1 MKLLTTITAVLI
13 SVSAFSQNKLIYKGD
28 GIITRGID
36 TLSLDEFKGMCKVE
50 GIRKYQ
56 RVLRSPVSIPTVL
69 RPHIMMSYNKA
80 VKKSIIGESKKETI
94 KYNKKKIGLAITS
107 FTLAIAITPRRRQQ
121 NFYEGRAW
129 RIPGIIVLGCAG
141 GFSIN
146 DFSTRLNH
154 KYQSD
159 VYFEQMV
166 ARYNKK

>member
-1 MKLLTTITAVLI
+1 MSTNHGKTTFHVGEN
-13 SVSAFSQNKLIYKGD
+13 Q
-28 GIITRGID
+28 
-36 TLSLDEFKGMCKVE
+36 
-50 GIRKYQ
+50 IRLKQ
-56 RVLRSPVSIPTVL
+56 
-69 RPHIMMSYNKA
+69 
-80 VKKSIIGESKKETI
+80 I
-94 KYNKKKIGLAITS
+94 KYNKKKIGLALTS